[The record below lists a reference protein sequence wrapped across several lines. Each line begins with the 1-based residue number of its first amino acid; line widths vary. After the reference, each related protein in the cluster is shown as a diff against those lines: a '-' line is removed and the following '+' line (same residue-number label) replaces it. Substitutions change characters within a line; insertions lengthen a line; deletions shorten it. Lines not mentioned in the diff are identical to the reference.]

1 MCKLRQRYAGV
12 EGYVIECPDCSLLH
26 VGFGTTILC
35 LNGDEFRKFTA
46 MVAFRAELSVV
57 STSDEGRVVLPTSST
72 SCRICLS
79 TDELQSLNHML
90 QTVENEILT
99 EGLLRLFEA

>member
-1 MCKLRQRYAGV
+1 
-12 EGYVIECPDCSLLH
+12 
-26 VGFGTTILC
+26 
-35 LNGDEFRKFTA
+35 

-57 STSDEGRVVLPTSST
+57 STGEEQRVILPASSAG
-72 SCRICLS
+72 CRICLS

-99 EGLLRLFEA
+99 EALLRLFEA